1 MTKARHFTLPFR
13 LTRWILSNKFV
24 NIILVEDNP
33 LDVLV
38 VRNVIEEL
46 PVNCRLDVY
55 SDGEEI
61 LTYLANLDANEDHC
75 PDLVL
80 LDLNIP
86 KSSGTEVL
94 QWIRKSVR
102 CQKLP
107 VILLTSSDSPR
118 DRGQAEKLGVAHYFK
133 KPTDLDEYMKLG
145 PIVLRLL
152 SEDSCDKSGAS

>member
-1 MTKARHFTLPFR
+1 MPNSSPP
-13 LTRWILSNKFV
+13 IV
-24 NIILVEDNP
+24 LVEDNP

-38 VRNVIEEL
+38 VRNLIEEVGIKCHL
-46 PVNCRLDVY
+46 EVY

-61 LTYLANLDANEDHC
+61 LRYLATLDAIEDPC

-102 CQKLP
+102 CQELP

-118 DRGQAEKLGVAHYFK
+118 DREQAEKLGVAHYFR
-133 KPTDLDEYMKLG
+133 KPTDLDEDMKLG
-145 PIVLRLL
+145 TLL
-152 SEDSCDKSGAS
+152 LQMPFDGHCTEHGPS